1 MDNDYKYS
9 GCHELV
15 PVTENALGRAGVA
28 ASVAPR
34 SARAAQVFCLLGNRV
49 CVLQTKKLVLWLKGL
64 LQTMLCFLVREF
76 VVLHS
81 WLIFKFSLLYKH
93 KGINE
98 VESTVLQ
105 LVLVKFLPL
114 FHEHSSKNT
123 DLVEIFLKKFSFPG
137 LSIGTN

>member
-1 MDNDYKYS
+1 M
-9 GCHELV
+9 
-15 PVTENALGRAGVA
+15 
-28 ASVAPR
+28 
-34 SARAAQVFCLLGNRV
+34 
-49 CVLQTKKLVLWLKGL
+49 LQTKKPVLWLKGL

-81 WLIFKFSLLYKH
+81 WLIFNFSLLYKH